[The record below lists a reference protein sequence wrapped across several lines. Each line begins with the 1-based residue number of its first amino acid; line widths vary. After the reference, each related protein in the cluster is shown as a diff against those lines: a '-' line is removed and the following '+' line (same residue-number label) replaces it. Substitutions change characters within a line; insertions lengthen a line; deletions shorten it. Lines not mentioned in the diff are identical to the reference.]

1 MGCHAMKVRSKV
13 ISGYFLL
20 LLVKTGSGW
29 IFGFSAI
36 VGLSCLHTNENFVS
50 AIETNMQYYI
60 Q

>member
-1 MGCHAMKVRSKV
+1 MKVRSKV